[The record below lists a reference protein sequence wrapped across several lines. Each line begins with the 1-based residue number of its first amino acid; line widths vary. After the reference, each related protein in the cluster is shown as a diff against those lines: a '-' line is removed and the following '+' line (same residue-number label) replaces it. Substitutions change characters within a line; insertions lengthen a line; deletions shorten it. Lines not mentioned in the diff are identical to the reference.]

1 MKLTKKQEMILK
13 LTKDFCEREIEP
25 RVAEI
30 DKTGIY
36 PDDLVQKV
44 KETGFL
50 GCIFPKEYGGSDI
63 DYVTYTLI
71 NEEISKY
78 DISTAMIIGGSN
90 SLSAGPIYEFGTKEQ
105 KEKYL
110 KKICENNSIVG
121 FGLTEPSAGSDAGG
135 VQTTAVLDGDE
146 WVLNGSKIFISN
158 AGIADY
164 YVIMASTDRTM
175 GTRGISAFIVD
186 YPTEGFTIGSYE
198 DKMGIRGSHTGELVL
213 QNVRIPKENLLGQLG
228 KGLHIALETLD
239 SGRIGVAA
247 NSIGLAKRALDEA
260 VKYSKERVQFGKP
273 ICQNQAIAF
282 MLADMETRLT
292 AARLMTY
299 DAAMK
304 KQAKEPYA
312 HEAAMAKYYA
322 SEAANYIADRAV
334 QIHGGYGYTKD
345 YVVERLFRDARILS
359 IYEGTS
365 EVQKIVISNYI
376 IKRK

>member
-1 MKLTKKQEMILK
+1 
-13 LTKDFCEREIEP
+13 
-25 RVAEI
+25 
-30 DKTGIY
+30 
-36 PDDLVQKV
+36 
-44 KETGFL
+44 
-50 GCIFPKEYGGSDI
+50 
-63 DYVTYTLI
+63 
-71 NEEISKY
+71 
-78 DISTAMIIGGSN
+78 
-90 SLSAGPIYEFGTKEQ
+90 
-105 KEKYL
+105 
-110 KKICENNSIVG
+110 
-121 FGLTEPSAGSDAGG
+121 
-135 VQTTAVLDGDE
+135 
-146 WVLNGSKIFISN
+146 
-158 AGIADY
+158 
-164 YVIMASTDRTM
+164 
-175 GTRGISAFIVD
+175 
-186 YPTEGFTIGSYE
+186 
-198 DKMGIRGSHTGELVL
+198 MGIRGSHTGELVL

-365 EVQKIVISNYI
+365 EVQKIVISNHI